1 MMIKLR
7 YFKGGKERR
16 EEALIIL
23 EKLII
28 SFEND
33 QDIKLRNVLLS
44 YRKELQDN
52 STSIPI
58 AISRLNVEIAKV
70 ISENEIHISDE
81 NKHLLKALRDL
92 AYFRL
97 F

>member
-7 YFKGGKERR
+7 YFKGGKEHR
-16 EEALIIL
+16 EEALAIL

-28 SFEND
+28 YFEND
-33 QDIKLRNVLLS
+33 QAIKLRNVLLS

-70 ISENEIHISDE
+70 ISENEIHIYDE

-92 AYFRL
+92 VYFRL